1 VRALAQRNGADRE
14 SAERECAAVARQ
26 LLGVRQLR
34 SLTKDEQLWLSRWAP
49 IVCLLP
55 GIETWSKKD
64 RSALLD
70 VIRKKASR
78 SESDFVLAFDKHK
91 PLRKAIAALAHDKAI
106 AR

>member
-1 VRALAQRNGADRE
+1 MSLKVTV
-14 SAERECAAVARQ
+14 ECAAVARQ
-26 LLGVRQLR
+26 ILGVRQLR

-55 GIETWSKKD
+55 GIETWGKKD
-64 RSALLD
+64 RRALLD

-91 PLRKAIAALAHDKAI
+91 LLRKAIAALAHGTATL
-106 AR
+106 R